1 MKKLFVKLMHVNRGE
16 RDGALGLI
24 IIGLL
29 ALIGPEIYRWAKPKP
44 STDFAGFEADVE
56 KFRQAMHSS
65 SNGIPDHGTASAIAA
80 ELFFFNPN
88 TASLEDFVRL
98 GLTERTA
105 KSICN
110 YRDKGGQFRK
120 PEDFKKIYTLSD
132 ADYERLLPYIR
143 MEENDPR
150 LYTDQYGQSST
161 EKVPIQQFNFDPNTA
176 TEAELLLLGVPKWVV
191 SRILNYR
198 AKGGKFRNKEDL
210 SKIYGF
216 PEEDYDRLEPYIAIA
231 AVEEAPRL
239 QTYAPGSGG
248 GANNYSKKNFAPV
261 GPLDINRAAVEHWQ
275 MLPGIGEKRA
285 QMIVKYREKL
295 GGFISVEQVRELRG
309 LPDSSYQLIRPMLVL
324 QYSEPRKLNINVMTS
339 QELDAHPYITPRQ
352 ASLIVADRSQNG
364 FYQKVDEL
372 LRIPVLIDKAWLE
385 KVRPY
390 LEVK

>member
-1 MKKLFVKLMHVNRGE
+1 MKKILIKLMHVNREE
-16 RDGALGLI
+16 RNGALWLI

-29 ALIGPEIYRWAKPKP
+29 ALIGPEIYRWANPKP
-44 STDFAGFEADVE
+44 STNFAGFETDVE
-56 KFRQAMHSS
+56 KFQQAMRTSA
-65 SNGIPDHGTASAIAA
+65 GGTAGDSTGSQAI
-80 ELFFFNPN
+80 ELFPFNPN

-110 YRDKGGQFRK
+110 YRDKGGKFRK

-132 ADYERLLPYIR
+132 ADYDRLLPYIQL
-143 MEENDPR
+143 EESGPR
-150 LYTDQYGQSST
+150 LYADQYDRSKKEKMPVQS
-161 EKVPIQQFNFDPNTA
+161 FNFDPNTA
-176 TEAELLLLGVPKWVV
+176 TEAELLQLGLPKWVAARV
-191 SRILNYR
+191 LNYR

-216 PEEDYDRLEPYIAIA
+216 PEEDYARLEPYIAIA
-231 AVEEAPRL
+231 AVEEPPRPQASAP
-239 QTYAPGSGG
+239 SGG
-248 GANNYSKKNFAPV
+248 SYPKKGVVPI

-295 GGFISVEQVRELRG
+295 GGFISVEQVGEIRG
-309 LPDSSYQLIRPMLVL
+309 LPDSTYQLIRPILVL
-324 QYSEPRKLNINVMTS
+324 QHSEPRRLNINAMTT

-364 FYQKVDEL
+364 NYQKVDDL
-372 LRIPVLIDKAWLE
+372 LRIPVLIDKVWLE

-390 LEVK
+390 LAVQ